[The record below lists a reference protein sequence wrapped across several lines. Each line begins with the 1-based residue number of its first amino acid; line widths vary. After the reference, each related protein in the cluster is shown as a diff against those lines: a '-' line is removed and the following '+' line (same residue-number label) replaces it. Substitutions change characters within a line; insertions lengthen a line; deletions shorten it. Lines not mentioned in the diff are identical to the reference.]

1 MVHGAPVVQTFDV
14 SRDFPVGSETVHA
27 VRDVSLTVN
36 RGEFVALIGRSGSG
50 KTTLLNIIAG
60 LDKPTR
66 GRVEIDGQDITSY
79 SEKQLT
85 ALRRHQIGF
94 IFQSFGLLPLLSAA
108 ENVEI
113 ALRIAGAGLRERR
126 RRSAELMELVGL
138 AGRAS
143 HRPYELSGGEQ
154 QRVAIARSLAN
165 NPAII
170 LADEPTGELDSSTAV
185 SIFQLLGRLVEDQG
199 MTIITTTH
207 DRTVMELVPRVEEMG
222 DGRMLGLDESELL
235 AYTTREE
242 RSKFA
247 AVLPLDVQEE
257 VSANTAQ
264 EPEVRHVVRHRELP
278 SLDSP
283 ESADPDAWKAPAE
296 ERETPPPA
304 ATTVTAAPEGTADD
318 SKVQARP
325 EDETAPASDA
335 APETGPRPDFE
346 PPLDIERPRWAP
358 NKE

>member
-1 MVHGAPVVQTFDV
+1 MASGAPVVQTFDV
-14 SRDFPVGSETVHA
+14 CRDFPVGSETVHA
-27 VRDVSLTVN
+27 VRDVSLTIN

-66 GRVEIDGQDITSY
+66 GRVEIDGQDITTY

-94 IFQSFGLLPLLSAA
+94 VFQSFGLLPLLSAA

-165 NPAII
+165 NPDII

-185 SIFQLLGRLVEDQG
+185 SIFQLLRRLVDDQG

-222 DGRMLGLDESELL
+222 DGRMLGLEESELL

-247 AVLPLDVQEE
+247 SVLPLDVQEE
-257 VSANTAQ
+257 VAANVAH
-264 EPEVRHVVRHRELP
+264 EPAVRHVVRHRELP
-278 SLDSP
+278 TLDTP
-283 ESADPDAWKAPAE
+283 ESTDPDAWKAPTGEGDRGA
-296 ERETPPPA
+296 P
-304 ATTVTAAPEGTADD
+304 ATTGTAASESGSEE
-318 SKVQARP
+318 SKVARP
-325 EDETAPASDA
+325 EEASISKGDA
-335 APETGPRPDFE
+335 DPDASPRPDFE
-346 PPLDIERPRWAP
+346 PPLEIERPRWAR
-358 NKE
+358 NKD